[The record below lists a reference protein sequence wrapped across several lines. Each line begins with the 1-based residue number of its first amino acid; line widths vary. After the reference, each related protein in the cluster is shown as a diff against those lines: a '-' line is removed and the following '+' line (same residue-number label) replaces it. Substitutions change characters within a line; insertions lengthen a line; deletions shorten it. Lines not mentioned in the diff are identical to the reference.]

1 MTDTTFAV
9 PASDAAPRW
18 PVRYLLFIAGLG
30 GLLYGIDIGIIAGA
44 LPYLEATASHAWQL
58 SSQQMGFVVAA
69 VLLGSVLSSLF
80 AGMIADLIGRAEPAI
95 DTRDLAI
102 SRYTT

>member
-9 PASDAAPRW
+9 PASDDAPRW

-44 LPYLEATASHAWQL
+44 LRCRACALEA
-58 SSQQMGFVVAA
+58 
-69 VLLGSVLSSLF
+69 
-80 AGMIADLIGRAEPAI
+80 
-95 DTRDLAI
+95 AI
-102 SRYTT
+102 SASNMRFARKLRVQAAQLCTISQRNDVITRYCVD

>member
-30 GLLYGIDIGIIAGA
+30 GLLYGIDTVSYTHLT
-44 LPYLEATASHAWQL
+44 LPTKA
-58 SSQQMGFVVAA
+58 
-69 VLLGSVLSSLF
+69 
-80 AGMIADLIGRAEPAI
+80 
-95 DTRDLAI
+95 
-102 SRYTT
+102 